1 MAASSLAG
9 RRVGRDVRGGAA
21 QLRGTVTLYLSL
33 VVVLPLTLIDLPFAL
48 PTIVAGITLL
58 ALYGSSSPV
67 GVDIG

>member
-1 MAASSLAG
+1 LAASSLAG
-9 RRVGRDVRGGAA
+9 RVGRDVRGGAA